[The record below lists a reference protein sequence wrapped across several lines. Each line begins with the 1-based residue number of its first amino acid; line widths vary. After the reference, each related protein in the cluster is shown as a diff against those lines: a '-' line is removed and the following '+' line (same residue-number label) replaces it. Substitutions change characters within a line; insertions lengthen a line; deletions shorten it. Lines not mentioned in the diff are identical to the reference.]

1 MSEKGELDNSGFNKL
16 NWFTRIGYG
25 LGDCAQNLIYQV
37 VAGYC
42 AFFYSDVYIVGN
54 NTKESSSIAGTIM
67 TTARIIDVI
76 WDPFVG
82 AFVDKHNPRLG
93 KYRTYLL
100 FCGLPLTIGC
110 ILVFCPF
117 DFLRGSIIYAAV
129 TYVLLQMLYTCV
141 NVPYGALNASL
152 TRDTH
157 EITMLTSIRMV
168 CANIGGFFVWT
179 LIPIFLGLAAGKA
192 IPWGFVFFQFVG
204 SIPGILFMP
213 FVPAVK
219 KVVGKKNMFYLF
231 GTIAIIGNIMIY
243 IVSKSGV
250 NSGDN
255 TWMRIANFVKSTGFT
270 IITGYMWA
278 IVPEV
283 ISYAEYTTGRRIAGI
298 VNALTGMFYKLGN
311 ALGGIIPLYG
321 LRILGYIAGEEEPS
335 SLTKEPKAWFTVM
348 SIYNIVGLVLLITCF
363 FASKERIAME
373 EKETKNVKVTD
384 LFTEFVRNGPLRII
398 ALYFVTAFTCMT
410 TQNTINSY
418 LFGMSNQKAG
428 TQEGIRWLA
437 SLIPAIFNVVM
448 IIIIFFYSLTDEK
461 IDEINREI
469 ERRHKASNAEEA

>member
-82 AFVDKHNPRLG
+82 AFVDKHNPRLEVVLS
-93 KYRTYLL
+93 TQ
-100 FCGLPLTIGC
+100 
-110 ILVFCPF
+110 
-117 DFLRGSIIYAAV
+117 AV

-348 SIYNIVGLVLLITCF
+348 SIYNIVGLVLLLICF

-418 LFGMSNQKAG
+418 LFGMSNQKSG

-437 SLIPAIFNVVM
+437 SLIPAIFNVLM
-448 IIIIFFYSLTDEK
+448 IVIIFFYSLTDEK

-469 ERRHKASNAEEA
+469 ERRQKTSNAEEA